1 MRGIVN
7 MKKINILDLLC
18 DDLIEQTN
26 KEKNNLYAFV
36 NESNINK
43 FAKLYIIPY
52 LNDNYKLFELDFDF
66 NINSSDEIVKYKS
79 LLLTNLTINGVYDLI
94 SDMPDYFKECE
105 KQYNTQIAIEEMCLR
120 VLIGNILDIKK
131 NLKEFKLD
139 RSIKDFLDKLNEILK
154 NS

>member
-1 MRGIVN
+1 

-52 LNDNYKLFELDFDF
+52 LNDSYKLFELDFDF

-94 SDMPDYFKECE
+94 SDIPDYFKECE
-105 KQYNTQIAIEEMCLR
+105 KQYNTQIAIEKMCLR

>member
-1 MRGIVN
+1 